1 MLTIYDEILLCA
13 CLDTECIFM
22 MNMLL
27 DEVADVGLILNSFKS
42 FVLKVEA
49 RPPSLL
55 GKVAGTKNNKSKL
68 G

>member
-1 MLTIYDEILLCA
+1 
-13 CLDTECIFM
+13 M
-22 MNMLL
+22 MNMLV